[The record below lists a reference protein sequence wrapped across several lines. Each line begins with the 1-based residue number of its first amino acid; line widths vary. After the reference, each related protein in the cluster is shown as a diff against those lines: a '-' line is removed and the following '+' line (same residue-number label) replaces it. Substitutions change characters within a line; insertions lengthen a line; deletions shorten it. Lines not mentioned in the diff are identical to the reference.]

1 MTDAQRRAAFAHLLQ
16 AFQTSQGQVSAS
28 RWLVPE
34 GRPVLRP
41 LYGLLLEASHV
52 LGQQLLD
59 LHWRSHCWMLR
70 HALQLRDVNEI
81 AGQLLRLALVPAGHL
96 LDLLPRGNTG
106 RATVPATLPMEMPP
120 AVALLIGQ
128 ALRATR
134 DKPVQ
139 RHRA

>member
-1 MTDAQRRAAFAHLLQ
+1 
-16 AFQTSQGQVSAS
+16 
-28 RWLVPE
+28 
-34 GRPVLRP
+34 
-41 LYGLLLEASHV
+41 
-52 LGQQLLD
+52 
-59 LHWRSHCWMLR
+59 MLR

>member
-16 AFQTSQGQVSAS
+16 AFLASQDQAPAS
-28 RWLVPE
+28 RWL
-34 GRPVLRP
+34 
-41 LYGLLLEASHV
+41 LLEACHV

-70 HALQLRDVNEI
+70 HALQLRDVSET

-96 LDLLPRGNTG
+96 LDLLPRGNIG

-134 DKPVQ
+134 SKPAQ
-139 RHRA
+139 KHGT

>member
-16 AFQTSQGQVSAS
+16 AFQTSQGQASAS
-28 RWLVPE
+28 RW
-34 GRPVLRP
+34 
-41 LYGLLLEASHV
+41 LLLEASHV

-106 RATVPATLPMEMPP
+106 RATGPATLPMEMPP
-120 AVALLIGQ
+120 AVALLIGP

>member
-28 RWLVPE
+28 RWL
-34 GRPVLRP
+34 
-41 LYGLLLEASHV
+41 LLEASQV